1 MARPLRQPRLSSWHA
16 IQQILQFYWNTADIQ
31 QRRIVLV
38 GFLLLTVLSVLAGTV
53 LVFESIQRGEFISA
67 LAARDS
73 QRFQIALAKFVVILL
88 VAAALLSL
96 STYVRDRLGLQTR
109 KALTHQ
115 VMQAYLT
122 DRHYYHLPSDID
134 NPDQRISEDIRNIS
148 QLSVIVFATFL
159 ESGVQLVG
167 FIGVLLSISYGL
179 TGFLLVY
186 ALIGSGIITLVFGIR
201 LTRINAEQLKRE
213 ANFRSGL
220 IDVREN
226 AESIAFY
233 QKQSQTGQSTQND
246 IQSQNQSQNQSQTQS
261 QTQEQKTA
269 EQKFDQVVQNF
280 NRFIRW
286 QLGLDC
292 FQNGYQYLTFILP
305 SLILAPRILS
315 GDLEVGA
322 IVQSQAAF
330 DRIWLSLSLVV
341 VQFEQLTA
349 LAASTARLHSLLSA
363 LQSRQ
368 TEDVTTSAIQIVE
381 QPHITIDHLTLQ
393 LPASSS
399 SQTTKQQQ
407 TLFEDLSLNI
417 TEPLLITGPSGIGK
431 SSLVKAIAGLWNRG
445 QGTIGYPQHDILFL
459 PQQPYMTLGTLRQ
472 QLLYPTYGPSQSL
485 DNAVSDEILLSTLEN
500 VQLSH
505 LIELDQIQD
514 WSGQLSTG
522 EQQRLAFARL
532 LIKQPA
538 YAILDESTSAL
549 SLQQEEA
556 LYQQLAATN
565 IIFVSIGH
573 RPSLLSHHPQ
583 ILTLSDSC
591 TWTLEDSPA

>member
-322 IVQSQAAF
+322 IVQSQAA
-330 DRIWLSLSLVV
+330 
-341 VQFEQLTA
+341 
-349 LAASTARLHSLLSA
+349 
-363 LQSRQ
+363 
-368 TEDVTTSAIQIVE
+368 
-381 QPHITIDHLTLQ
+381 
-393 LPASSS
+393 
-399 SQTTKQQQ
+399 
-407 TLFEDLSLNI
+407 
-417 TEPLLITGPSGIGK
+417 
-431 SSLVKAIAGLWNRG
+431 
-445 QGTIGYPQHDILFL
+445 
-459 PQQPYMTLGTLRQ
+459 
-472 QLLYPTYGPSQSL
+472 
-485 DNAVSDEILLSTLEN
+485 
-500 VQLSH
+500 
-505 LIELDQIQD
+505 
-514 WSGQLSTG
+514 
-522 EQQRLAFARL
+522 
-532 LIKQPA
+532 
-538 YAILDESTSAL
+538 
-549 SLQQEEA
+549 
-556 LYQQLAATN
+556 
-565 IIFVSIGH
+565 
-573 RPSLLSHHPQ
+573 
-583 ILTLSDSC
+583 
-591 TWTLEDSPA
+591 